1 MMSKMTVR
9 SFLII
14 RLFAG
19 IFFMALPGLVPE
31 ASAQS
36 NYFADSLKKDLLQA
50 RTDHQRVLDMLSLS
64 RYFSR
69 IDTVQGEGYARQA
82 IELAELSRDRNLMAT
97 VYLRNGTRYL
107 NSDEA
112 ADIDRAMDNFRQ
124 AERIAR
130 ESGLEDKLV
139 ETYCDLSDGFRSMG
153 DNDKALE
160 YSNLAVASVSGREA
174 DTVKLLAYRSLGDTY
189 AARNEKLLAFR
200 NYLEASDVA
209 ELSKNPFLVRDAY
222 SGLSS
227 FFEGI
232 PEYDKAI
239 DYRVKTIDLDRANG
253 NNPARLDDYN
263 RLGNLFAK
271 EKKYDLAL
279 EMYEKSITLA
289 DTMHFDLY
297 KVNSYLYI
305 FQMYFRANQFRK
317 GVDYSNQH
325 PALMDIVHQAGLQ
338 FIIDEMYGSA
348 YSDMGRF
355 DSAAF
360 YFRRAEPLME
370 AKINVLDK
378 AEFYGEVGKFYKKK
392 GDYAVAIAYF
402 LKRRTIGKLVKSLG
416 IMQDSDSSLV
426 TLYVRSGD
434 YKSAHLYNSEY
445 VLFTDSI
452 RGLDREADRVKL
464 QVDNDNRRR
473 ERLVREEEAN
483 TEHRHSVQ
491 YMGFTIGLIVLF
503 IVLVMLGLFVISPRA
518 LRALGFFS
526 FIFLFEFII
535 LLADKQIHEWTH
547 GEPWKI
553 LLIKIFLAAVLLPL
567 HHWLEHKV
575 IHYLMSR
582 KKGGLS
588 HGVKEE
594 PAAA

>member
-1 MMSKMTVR
+1 MIWKLTVR
-9 SFLII
+9 SFLIT

-19 IFFMALPGLVPE
+19 IFFMALPGLVPG
-31 ASAQS
+31 AGAQS

-50 RTDHQRVLDMLSLS
+50 RTDQQRAQDMLSLS
-64 RYFSR
+64 RYFAR
-69 IDTVQGEGYARQA
+69 IDTVQAEEYARQA
-82 IELAELSRDRNLMAT
+82 IEMAELSRDRNLMAD
-97 VYLRNGTRYL
+97 VYLKNGIRYL
-107 NSDEA
+107 NSGEL
-112 ADIDRAMDNFRQ
+112 ADIDRAMGNFRQ

-139 ETYCDLSDGFRSMG
+139 ETYCDISDGYRSMG

-160 YSNLAVASVSGREA
+160 YSNLAVASVSGREN
-174 DTVKLLAYRSLGDTY
+174 DTAKVLAYTSLGDVY

-209 ELSKNPFLVRDAY
+209 ELSKSSFLIRDAY
-222 SGLSS
+222 SSLSY
-227 FFEGI
+227 FYEGI

-239 DYRVKTIDLDRANG
+239 DYRVKTIDLDRANRNDG
-253 NNPARLDDYN
+253 RRLDDYN

-279 EMYEKSITLA
+279 EMYEKSIALA

-297 KVNSYLYI
+297 KVNSYLDI
-305 FQMYFRANQFRK
+305 FQMYFKANQFRK

-325 PALMDIVHQAGLQ
+325 PALMEIIQKAGLQ
-338 FIIDEMYGSA
+338 FIIDEIYGSA

-360 YFRRAEPLME
+360 YFRRAEPLVE
-370 AKINVLDK
+370 AKMSVLDRS
-378 AEFYGEVGKFYKKK
+378 EFYGEVGKFYKKK
-392 GDYAVAIAYF
+392 GDDAGAIAYF
-402 LKRRTIGKLVKSLG
+402 LKRRAIGKVVKSLG
-416 IMQDSDSSLV
+416 ILQSSDSNLV
-426 TLYVRSGD
+426 TLYVRAGD

-445 VLFTDSI
+445 VLYTDSI
-452 RGLDREADRVKL
+452 RGMDREADRVKL

-491 YMGFTIGLIVLF
+491 YMGFTIGLIILF

-582 KKGGLS
+582 KKGTLS
-588 HGVKEE
+588 TGVKEE